1 MVLLNHIK
9 ATYPEISDHDFN
21 MIIRSTSL
29 KEIPKKT
36 ILWKEGCLVKEAD
49 FVIKGCFRFFQSNK
63 EGEEQNTLFAIEDYW
78 IGDINSL
85 LYDQPT
91 LQSIQALEDSK
102 VLSFEKNEFKNLME
116 NCEGFRK
123 FTLQKRARAYE
134 ETVKRLVSINESAEV
149 RYENLVKKFPELEN
163 RIPLYHVASYLGITP
178 ESLSRLRK
186 TMSSKKSL
194 H

>member
-163 RIPLYHVASYLGITP
+163 RIPLYHVASYLGLQDIIN
-178 ESLSRLRK
+178 RCK
-186 TMSSKKSL
+186 A
-194 H
+194 